1 MKVATGS
8 NVPRSNVKLAGVR
21 VNDTGTRPAGRL
33 AWRQACMVL
42 LAVNSGG
49 IDAVGFAVL
58 GGAFTSV
65 MTGNMILLGVSLVT
79 ANRALAARSIL
90 ALTCYMAGT
99 FLGARVAGAPQ
110 PDDPPW
116 PRPVTRALLV
126 ELALLAFFA
135 TGWWESGG
143 RPASTL
149 QQVLL
154 GANAVALGVQ
164 SSAVLRLGRSALS
177 TTYMTGT
184 LTTLV
189 SALSHGKHPR
199 NVAPSAQLIMALIAG
214 AAIAV
219 LLARHA
225 APLLPALQL
234 VPLVAT
240 LAASTH
246 SVHLHAPATEAN
258 NS

>member
-1 MKVATGS
+1 MSLPTETNDRGETS
-8 NVPRSNVKLAGVR
+8 DVR
-21 VNDTGTRPAGRL
+21 VGGAGARAAGPL

-49 IDAVGFAVL
+49 LDAVGFTAL

-65 MTGNMILLGVSLVT
+65 MTGNMILLGVSLAT
-79 ANRALAARSIL
+79 ANRALAVRSIL
-90 ALTCYMAGT
+90 ALACYMAGT
-99 FLGARVAGAPQ
+99 FLGARIAGAPQ

-116 PRPVTRALLV
+116 PRPVTRALV
-126 ELALLAFFA
+126 TELALLAFFA
-135 TGWWESGG
+135 IGWWGSGG
-143 RPASTL
+143 HPASAL

-154 GANAVALGVQ
+154 GVDAVALGIQ
-164 SSAVLRLGRSALS
+164 GTAVLRLGESGLS

-189 SALSHGKHPR
+189 SALSHRKHPR
-199 NVAPSAQLIMALIAG
+199 NVVPSAQLLVALISG
-214 AAIAV
+214 AAAAV

-234 VPLVAT
+234 VPLAAT
-240 LAASTH
+240 LAVATRQGASG
-246 SVHLHAPATEAN
+246 PARP
-258 NS
+258 